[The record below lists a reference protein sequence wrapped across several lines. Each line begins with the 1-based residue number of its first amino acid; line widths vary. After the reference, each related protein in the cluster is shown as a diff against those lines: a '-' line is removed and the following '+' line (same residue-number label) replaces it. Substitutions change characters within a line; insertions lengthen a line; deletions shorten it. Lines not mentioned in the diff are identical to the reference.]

1 MSASHASQM
10 YGRNVTAF
18 ILNLVKDEKLRA
30 DSEDEIIRETLLTRG
45 GEIVN
50 RRVREFFSLPQLVSQ
65 RAA

>member
-1 MSASHASQM
+1 M
-10 YGRNVTAF
+10 YGRNLTAF
-18 ILNLVKDEKLRA
+18 LLNLVKDGKLRP

-50 RRVREFFSLPQLVSQ
+50 RRVREFFALPELISQ